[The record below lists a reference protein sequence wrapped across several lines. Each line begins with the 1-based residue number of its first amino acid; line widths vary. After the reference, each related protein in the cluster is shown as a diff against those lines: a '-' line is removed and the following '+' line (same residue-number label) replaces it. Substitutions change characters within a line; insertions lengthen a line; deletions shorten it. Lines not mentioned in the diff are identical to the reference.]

1 MLKTFV
7 QKISGDGGLRIPQE
21 NCFQYVTAKE
31 KEKISLQYF
40 ENHRAHLAKI
50 SKTSHAVFPIF
61 FTSICNSRNTQEQVI
76 FWEMFKV
83 TYKCLLDVS
92 LKKV

>member
-1 MLKTFV
+1 MSKTFV
-7 QKISGDGGLRIPQE
+7 QKITGDGGLQIPQE

-31 KEKISLQYF
+31 KEKISLRYF

-61 FTSICNSRNTQEQVI
+61 FTSDCNSRNTQEQVI
-76 FWEMFKV
+76 
-83 TYKCLLDVS
+83 Y
-92 LKKV
+92 